1 MCRSGTAASASGTG
15 KADLLS
21 AQNGLVGRSLNRNDQ
36 DSSFHPPNKRDRQ
49 VVLDKDMPN
58 PKAINR

>member
-1 MCRSGTAASASGTG
+1 LGTAASVSAAG

-36 DSSFHPPNKRDRQ
+36 DSSFHPTNRRDRQ
-49 VVLDKDMPN
+49 VALDKEMSN
-58 PKAINR
+58 LKAINK